1 MSLYGT
7 AVRKPV
13 STALVFVAIVI
24 FGLFSLSR
32 LSVDL
37 LPEIET
43 NTIMVMTAYPGASA
57 SDIEMNV
64 SKPLENVLN
73 SVSDLKHI
81 TSQSRENISIV
92 TLEFNYGIDI
102 DVATNDVRDKLDMV
116 ESSLPD
122 DVENPIIFKFGTD
135 DIPILILSVTAEES
149 TNALYKILDDKV
161 SNPLARISGVGA
173 VSISGTPI
181 RELQV
186 YCDPYKLEAY
196 GQTIEGIST
205 IIAQENRNT
214 PGGSVDIGSNTYS
227 LRVQG
232 EFTDA
237 KQMLDLVIGSQNG
250 KNVYLRD
257 VARVED
263 SIEER
268 AQETFNNGTKG
279 GMIVIQKQSGANS
292 VNIAKK
298 VHQKLPEIQ
307 ASLPS
312 DVKLDVIMDTS
323 TNILNTIDSL
333 KETIMITF
341 IIVML
346 VVFVFLGRWRAT
358 FIIILTIPISLIAS
372 FAYLLA
378 SGNTLNI
385 ISLSSLSIAIGMV
398 VDDAIVVLENVTTHI
413 ERGSQPKQAAVHAT
427 NEVAISVIASTL
439 TMLAVFL
446 PLTMVTGM
454 AGILFKQLGWIVSII
469 MIVSTVGALT
479 LTPMLCSQLL
489 RQQPEKGKLYR
500 MFFTPIEKGLNALDR
515 GYGRFLN
522 WAVRHRK
529 TVIVGATLIF
539 IGSMMLIPVIKTE
552 FFPTQDNARIGITI
566 ELPIGTR
573 QDITRELALDIDKK
587 FREKYPEILIS
598 NFTEGTADTDNTFA
612 QLSNNGTH
620 IIEFNINL
628 TSVGDRERGLTEIC
642 ELMRQ
647 DLAQYS
653 EIKKFEV
660 LAGGQEG
667 SMGGETSV
675 NIEIY
680 GFDFAQTD
688 AVANEIA
695 RRMRNVKGCSQVN
708 ISREDYIPEY
718 QVDFDREKLA
728 MHGLNLSTAGNYL
741 RNRVNGAVASKYRED
756 GDEYDIKVRYAPEYR
771 TSLESLENILIYNAQ
786 GQSVRVKD
794 VGKVV
799 ERFAPPT
806 IERKDRERIVTVSA
820 VISGAPLG
828 DVVAAGNKVID
839 KMDLPGEVTIQISGS
854 YEDQQDSFRDLGTLA
869 ILIVVLVFI
878 VMAAQFESLTYPFI
892 IMFSLPFAFSGVLM
906 ALFFTNSTLSVM
918 SLLGGIMLIGIV
930 VKNGIVLIDYI
941 TLCRERGLAVLNSVV
956 TAGKSRLR
964 PVLMTT
970 ATTVLGMIPMAIGGG
985 QGSEMWSPMAIAV
998 IGGLTVST
1006 VLTLILIPT
1015 LYCVFAGTGIK
1026 NRRRKLRRQ
1035 RELDVYFQAN
1045 KDSIIKK

>member
-1 MSLYGT
+1 MSLYET
-7 AVRKPV
+7 AVKKPV
-13 STALVFVAIVI
+13 TTALVFVAIIV

-64 SKPLENVLN
+64 TKPLENVLN

-81 TSQSRENISIV
+81 TSKSRENISLV
-92 TLEFNYGIDI
+92 MLEFNFGTDI
-102 DVATNDVRDKLDMV
+102 DVATNDVRDKLDVV

-122 DVENPIIFKFGTD
+122 GVDNPIIFKFGTE
-135 DIPILILSVTAEES
+135 DIPILILSVTAKES

-161 SNPLARISGVGA
+161 VNPLARISGVGA

-186 YCDPYKLEAY
+186 YCDPFKLEAY
-196 GQTIEGIST
+196 GQTIEGISSL
-205 IIAQENRNT
+205 IAQENRNT
-214 PGGSVDIGSNTYS
+214 PGGSVDFGSNTYS

-237 KQMLDLVIGSQNG
+237 SQMLDLVIGSRNG

-263 SIEER
+263 SVEER
-268 AQETFNNGTKG
+268 AQETYNNGIKG

-292 VNIAKK
+292 VEIAEQ

-312 DVKLDVIMDTS
+312 DVKLDEIIDTS

-413 ERGSQPKQAAVHAT
+413 ERGSRPKQAAIHAT
-427 NEVAISVIASTL
+427 NEVAISVVASTL
-439 TMLAVFL
+439 TMLAVFF
-446 PLTMVTGM
+446 PLTMVTGL

-469 MIVSTVGALT
+469 MIVSTVGALS

-489 RQQPEKGKLYR
+489 KQQPKKGKLYL
-500 MFFTPIEKGLNALDR
+500 MLFTPIEKGLDVLDHK
-515 GYGRFLN
+515 YARFLN
-522 WAVRHRK
+522 WSVRHRA
-529 TVIVGATLIF
+529 TVIIGAAMIF
-539 IGSMMLIPVIKTE
+539 LGSLMLLPFIKTE
-552 FFPTQDNARIGITI
+552 FFPTQDNGNIAVDI

-573 QDITRELALDIDKK
+573 QNITRELALKIDSL
-587 FREKYPEILIS
+587 FHAHYPEIKVS

-612 QLSNNGTH
+612 QLSENGTH
-620 IIEFNINL
+620 IISFNFSL
-628 TSVGDRERGLTEIC
+628 TSVADRERGMIEIC
-642 ELMRQ
+642 KLMRE
-647 DLAQYS
+647 DLNQFS
-653 EIKKFEV
+653 EIKKYEV
-660 LAGGQEG
+660 IAGGNKG
-667 SMGGETSV
+667 GMGGETSV
-675 NIEIY
+675 DVEIY

-688 AVANEIA
+688 AVAKEISG
-695 RRMRNVKGCSQVN
+695 RLKNSKECSQVN

-718 QVDFDREKLA
+718 QIDFDREKLA
-728 MHGLNLSTAGNYL
+728 MNGLNISTASTFL
-741 RNRVNGAVASKYRED
+741 RNRINGATASKYRED
-756 GDEYDIKVRYAPEYR
+756 GDEYDIKVRYAPEFR
-771 TSLESLENILIYNAQ
+771 ESMEDIENILIYNNT
-786 GQSVRVKD
+786 GEGVRLRD

-799 ERFAPPT
+799 ERMTPPT
-806 IERKDRERIVTVSA
+806 IERKDRERIITVSA
-820 VISGAPLG
+820 VAGKGVALSDLVKVAREQMNDMDIPSEISWQL
-828 DVVAAGNKVID
+828 AG
-839 KMDLPGEVTIQISGS
+839 SF
-854 YEDQQDSFRDLGTLA
+854 EDQQETFTDLTALMA
-869 ILIVVLVFI
+869 LIILLVFI
-878 VMAAQFESLTYPFI
+878 VMAAQFESLVDPFV
-892 IMFSLPFAFSGVLM
+892 IMFSIPFAFTGIIIGLVITHTPLGVM
-906 ALFFTNSTLSVM
+906 ALIGLIMVM
-918 SLLGGIMLIGIV
+918 GIV
-930 VKNGIVLIDYI
+930 VKNGIVLIDYTI
-941 TLCRERGLAVLNSVV
+941 LCRERGLGVIASVV

-970 ATTVLGMIPMAIGGG
+970 LTTVLGMIPMALGTGE
-985 QGSEMWSPMAIAV
+985 GSETWRSMGMTVAW
-998 IGGLTVST
+998 GLSVST
-1006 VLTLILIPT
+1006 LITLIIVPT
-1015 LYCVFAGTGIK
+1015 VYAVFAGNGIK
-1026 NRRRKLRRQ
+1026 RRRRKLRKAFARQ
-1035 RELDVYFQAN
+1035 N
-1045 KDSIIKK
+1045 G